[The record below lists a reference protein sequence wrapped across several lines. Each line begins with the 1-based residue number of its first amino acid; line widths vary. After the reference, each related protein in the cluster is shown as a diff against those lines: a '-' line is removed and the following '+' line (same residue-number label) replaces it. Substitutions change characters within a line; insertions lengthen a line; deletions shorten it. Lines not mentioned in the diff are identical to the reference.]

1 MWLAEWLCGLTA
13 VELKTLADALPQH
26 VQCGIG
32 LRRIFVKRFM
42 EISWELNG
50 SSLGILWSSRLMAGS
65 SWRVKPTKREI
76 EPT

>member
-42 EISWELNG
+42 ENSWELNG
-50 SSLGILWSSRLMAGS
+50 SSPGI
-65 SWRVKPTKREI
+65 
-76 EPT
+76 